1 MATSAIRSGPP
12 PPPRMHLGQTRLTQ
26 YPRVQVANIVHSSG
40 TCGASAT
47 SATSGASAMSR
58 QRARSATKWPILVH
72 FSSAKNATSGASGQ
86 Y

>member
-1 MATSAIRSGPP
+1 MCLRVVQLVNTSCVFEWCKWSILVQSG
-12 PPPRMHLGQTRLTQ
+12 
-26 YPRVQVANIVHSSG
+26 
-40 TCGASAT
+40 SAT